1 MTKRPFR
8 PIWGGCSPN
17 INIFRYDFPTYI
29 FIGDTPL
36 SWYTSILI
44 LFSVLKFLSISFFD
58 LPFFFFLEQRKES
71 SQKNQ
76 RRCGARARHHH
87 LRFVGLSP
95 SPCRKRRRRER
106 DDHEKRTRAGIR
118 QGGGL
123 LYGGAVS
130 NSFRQKLQSQW
141 YFRLLESRGWR
152 WGGSI
157 FFPSNS

>member
-29 FIGDTPL
+29 FIGDTPIHL
-36 SWYTSILI
+36 YFHSLLRVKVPFNI
-44 LFSVLKFLSISFFD
+44 VLWFAL
-58 LPFFFFLEQRKES
+58 FFFLEQRKES
-71 SQKNQ
+71 SQKSQ
-76 RRCGARARHHH
+76 RRCRARARHHH
-87 LRFVGLSP
+87 LRFVGLSS

-157 FFPSNS
+157 FFSSNR